1 MTDGSAKIRNFFQDN
16 KSPENTERK
25 NTTARIKSRNFLSNM
40 SYAVINKE
48 DFYNRN
54 FIFNVYLLVT
64 KNLNPFSL
72 NRKLNDKNKH
82 EIIYMLWKECMP
94 NRFYQYICKEKKFLY
109 LNRKNV
115 LQPKVSEITTE
126 FL

>member
-82 EIIYMLWKECMP
+82 EIIYMLWSACQIDFISTSAKRKSFFTSTGKTC
-94 NRFYQYICKEKKFLY
+94 YSQKY
-109 LNRKNV
+109 LK
-115 LQPKVSEITTE
+115 
-126 FL
+126 